1 MSPAQQLHAGC
12 IMHALRL
19 FTLHSPKIFQLSALS
34 ALSPLSPIS
43 KICWCCAPEA
53 DATASATMNVS
64 ELLSSGPTSSG
75 SGSGSG
81 AAAIATGRSACAHR

>member
-34 ALSPLSPIS
+34 PISPLPYLQDLLVLR
-43 KICWCCAPEA
+43 PRGRRH
-53 DATASATMNVS
+53 S
-64 ELLSSGPTSSG
+64 E
-75 SGSGSG
+75 
-81 AAAIATGRSACAHR
+81 RHHERE